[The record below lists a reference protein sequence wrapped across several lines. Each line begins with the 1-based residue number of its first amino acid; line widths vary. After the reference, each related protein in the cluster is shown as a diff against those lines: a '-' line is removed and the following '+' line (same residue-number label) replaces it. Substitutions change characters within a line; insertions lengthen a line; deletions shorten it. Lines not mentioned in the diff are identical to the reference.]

1 MRRAFIPARVVTRE
15 ERPDAVAEYLAKQQ
29 AELYKMARLRA
40 IRLASNGK
48 R

>member
-1 MRRAFIPARVVTRE
+1 MRRAFIPARLVTPE
-15 ERPDAVAEYLAKQQ
+15 ERLDAVAEYLAKQQ
-29 AELYKMARLRA
+29 AELDKMARLRA

>member
-1 MRRAFIPARVVTRE
+1 MRRAFIPARLVTPE
-15 ERPDAVAEYLAKQQ
+15 ERLDVVAEYLKQQ
-29 AELYKMARLRA
+29 AELDKMARLRA